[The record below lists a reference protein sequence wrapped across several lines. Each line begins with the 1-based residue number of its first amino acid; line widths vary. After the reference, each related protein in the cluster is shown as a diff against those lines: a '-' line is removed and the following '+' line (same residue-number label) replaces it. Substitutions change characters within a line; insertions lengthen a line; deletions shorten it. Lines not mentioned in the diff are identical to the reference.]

1 MLREWIYQIHEP
13 ILLDNYLI
21 LQLLPETKKQ
31 IRNTTLPDTKDK
43 SEILR

>member
-1 MLREWIYQIHEP
+1 MLTEWIYQIHEP
-13 ILLDNYLI
+13 ILLDDCLI
-21 LQLLPETKKQ
+21 LQLLPKTKKK